1 MARRTSFM
9 TVITRTAREM
19 ERQQRRAIREREQ
32 QVKALQ
38 RAHEKAA
45 RERAKLAAQVA
56 KNQKE
61 QEKER
66 QRQYTASR
74 EADIELKNAELDDR
88 IATLESVLSTTLE
101 IDDYIDLDEL
111 KEKPEY
117 PPLEILSQYTSPVA
131 EPEFSAYEPPAP
143 TGISAYLPN
152 VRSRYASEFEIAK
165 KRYEADLA
173 KAREREAFRL
183 KRIAEIKA
191 AHAESVAKIDAEI
204 KEQHSE
210 IEEFKGRLEQ
220 GSVEA
225 ILDYFRL
232 VLESSVYPDDF
243 PQQAKLAYIA
253 ESRQLVIEYDLP
265 TLDIV
270 PEEASFKYV
279 KARDEITS
287 TSRAASQRKA
297 LYASLIAQ
305 VTLRTIHEV
314 FEADRGRFVDTVVF
328 NGHVDVVDKATGRDI
343 RPCLVTLRT
352 TKDVFG
358 ALDLS
363 RVDPQLCLKNLN
375 AGVSQNPSELAPVR
389 PVLEFNMVDPRF
401 VEEVDVMSSLDTRP
415 NLMEL
420 SPTEFESL
428 ITNLFH
434 KMGLEA
440 RTTQASRDGGVD
452 CVAWDPRPIFGGKV
466 IIQAKRYKNTVGV
479 SAVRDLYGTLQNEG
493 ASKGILVTTSGYGKA
508 AYEFAQNKPLE
519 LLDGSNLLYLLAEHA
534 EIDARIEIPD
544 SWIEPEYDTPSA

>member
-165 KRYEADLA
+165 KR
-173 KAREREAFRL
+173 
-183 KRIAEIKA
+183 
-191 AHAESVAKIDAEI
+191 
-204 KEQHSE
+204 
-210 IEEFKGRLEQ
+210 
-220 GSVEA
+220 
-225 ILDYFRL
+225 
-232 VLESSVYPDDF
+232 
-243 PQQAKLAYIA
+243 
-253 ESRQLVIEYDLP
+253 
-265 TLDIV
+265 
-270 PEEASFKYV
+270 
-279 KARDEITS
+279 
-287 TSRAASQRKA
+287 
-297 LYASLIAQ
+297 
-305 VTLRTIHEV
+305 
-314 FEADRGRFVDTVVF
+314 
-328 NGHVDVVDKATGRDI
+328 
-343 RPCLVTLRT
+343 
-352 TKDVFG
+352 
-358 ALDLS
+358 
-363 RVDPQLCLKNLN
+363 
-375 AGVSQNPSELAPVR
+375 
-389 PVLEFNMVDPRF
+389 
-401 VEEVDVMSSLDTRP
+401 
-415 NLMEL
+415 
-420 SPTEFESL
+420 
-428 ITNLFH
+428 
-434 KMGLEA
+434 
-440 RTTQASRDGGVD
+440 
-452 CVAWDPRPIFGGKV
+452 
-466 IIQAKRYKNTVGV
+466 
-479 SAVRDLYGTLQNEG
+479 
-493 ASKGILVTTSGYGKA
+493 
-508 AYEFAQNKPLE
+508 
-519 LLDGSNLLYLLAEHA
+519 
-534 EIDARIEIPD
+534 
-544 SWIEPEYDTPSA
+544 